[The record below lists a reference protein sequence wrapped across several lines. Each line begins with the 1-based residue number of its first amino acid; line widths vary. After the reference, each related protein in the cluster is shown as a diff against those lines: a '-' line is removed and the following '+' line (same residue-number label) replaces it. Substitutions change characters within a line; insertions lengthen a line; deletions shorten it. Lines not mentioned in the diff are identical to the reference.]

1 MGMLAQMGEGRGQP
15 RKALKVSKRSA
26 LPPFLALDVMRK
38 AGELSQ
44 AGEDIVHL
52 EVGQPSSAAPKAASH
67 ALIAALEETPTHG
80 YSVAFGVMGLRARL
94 AQHYHEWYDVRPHT
108 DNIAVTVGSSTAFAL
123 AFMAAFD
130 EGDRIALPT
139 PGYPAYRNL
148 MEGLGLQA
156 VPLTA
161 GPDQGW
167 RPMLAEMESWETL
180 PDGLMIASPS
190 NPTGVVLSDSE
201 LAEICR
207 WCDARGV
214 RLISDEIYHGLVY
227 GCRAETAL
235 NYTKNAI
242 VINSMSKYFSMTGW
256 RIGWMILPDDL
267 VGAVEKLA
275 QNLFISAPTPN
286 QIAAIAAFDYGSAVS
301 IKIAPNRYT
310 RPIPVTRGMLE
321 GGSWASRRFIVG
333 VLAIQRVDGPSLAM
347 LTHPSNSSYFLGVTR
362 PGPLS
367 CRAGHLAGVF
377 FVTPRRVL
385 VRAATR
391 ITRLRGPPWDRHS
404 GTTPRSGGGA
414 AGSRIP

>member
-1 MGMLAQMGEGRGQP
+1 MGILVQMGEGRGQS
-15 RKALKVSKRSA
+15 RKTFKVSKRSA

-52 EVGQPSSAAPKAASH
+52 EVGQPSSAAPKGASR
-67 ALIAALEETPTHG
+67 ALIEALEQTPTHG
-80 YSVAFGVMGLRARL
+80 YSVAFGVMGLRKRL
-94 AQHYHEWYDVRPHT
+94 VRHYNEWYDARPHT
-108 DNIAVTVGSSTAFAL
+108 DNIAITVGSSTAFAL

-180 PDGLMIASPS
+180 PEGLMIASPS

-201 LAEICR
+201 LSEICR
-207 WCDARGV
+207 WCDERKV

-267 VGAVEKLA
+267 VVAVEKLA

-286 QIAAIAAFDYGSAVS
+286 QIAAITAFDCTHELEAHCRRYALNREILMAGLPREMIEGA
-301 IKIAPNRYT
+301 APCDGAFYLYADISQFSDNA
-310 RPIPVTRGMLE
+310 LE
-321 GGSWASRRFIVG
+321 FSDSL
-333 VLAIQRVDGPSLAM
+333 LACERVA
-347 LTHPSNSSYFLGVTR
+347 
-362 PGPLS
+362 
-367 CRAGHLAGVF
+367 
-377 FVTPRRVL
+377 VTPGIDFDPDNGHHY
-385 VRAATR
+385 VRLSFAGRSSNMQEACKR
-391 ITRLRGPPWDRHS
+391 IHRFVDDLRGD
-404 GTTPRSGGGA
+404 A
-414 AGSRIP
+414 AVNLTDSK